1 MQNTL
6 LMLNQKCC
14 LWILWFLH
22 VSAASPGPD
31 QWVPLAQPRT
41 GAAVQA
47 FWTVSTKSRQQAI
60 QKTSQ
65 IPKSP
70 FVNHSLLHPW
80 PNLKELQLSRAVSA
94 VHQPSVR
101 SCLTGSLFSKPSGCF
116 APAEFPRWSFQ
127 CIPTERAFQCHRP
140 TEQKEALLCLGH
152 CSKFK
157 QTSNPFQ
164 NNSISFYFVGI
175 RLDLRHKSKKRF
187 HNDLPLFY
195 SLSIANETK

>member
-6 LMLNQKCC
+6 LKLNQKCC
-14 LWILWFLH
+14 LWTLWFLH

-70 FVNHSLLHPW
+70 FVSHSLLHPW

-94 VHQPSVR
+94 VQQPSV
-101 SCLTGSLFSKPSGCF
+101 SPALQDPYSANQVGVLLQLNSPGGLFSASPLRELSS
-116 APAEFPRWSFQ
+116 ATDQ
-127 CIPTERAFQCHRP
+127 
-140 TEQKEALLCLGH
+140 
-152 CSKFK
+152 
-157 QTSNPFQ
+157 Q
-164 NNSISFYFVGI
+164 N
-175 RLDLRHKSKKRF
+175 KKR
-187 HNDLPLFY
+187 HCC
-195 SLSIANETK
+195 A